1 MTVGQWIEKYINAE
15 THQEKFKV
23 VQECFDTHDVD
34 IIMPFHAELIKDK
47 ELWGKVLKTA
57 LPD

>member
-47 ELWGKVLKTA
+47 DLYQKVLKTA
-57 LPD
+57 IPD